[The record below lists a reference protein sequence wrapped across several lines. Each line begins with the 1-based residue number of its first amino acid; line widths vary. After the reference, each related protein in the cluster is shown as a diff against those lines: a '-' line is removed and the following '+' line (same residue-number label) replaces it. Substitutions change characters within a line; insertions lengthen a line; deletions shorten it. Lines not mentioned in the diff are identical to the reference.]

1 MHVRLGFMRK
11 VYGLLAVQ
19 LTITTIIGAVFMFTP
34 GVKEFVQ
41 TRPMFL
47 FPAFFLSIGL
57 LIALHIKRK
66 ETPINLIL
74 LAAFTVVEAYTVG
87 VLVTFFDQS
96 VVIQAFFLTAAV
108 VIGLTAFT
116 FQTKRDFSGLHA
128 ALSTGLLILILGG
141 FLQVFVG
148 NELTD
153 TALAVG
159 GAFLLILIL
168 GGFLQVFVG
177 NELTD

>member
-1 MHVRLGFMRK
+1 
-11 VYGLLAVQ
+11 
-19 LTITTIIGAVFMFTP
+19 
-34 GVKEFVQ
+34 
-41 TRPMFL
+41 MFL

-66 ETPINLIL
+66 ESPINLIL

-116 FQTKRDFSGLHA
+116 FQVGYLCYISTPNDFSESPAYLCDHVTYV
-128 ALSTGLLILILGG
+128 L
-141 FLQVFVG
+141 V
-148 NELTD
+148 
-153 TALAVG
+153 
-159 GAFLLILIL
+159 
-168 GGFLQVFVG
+168 
-177 NELTD
+177 